1 MDMSIDAR
9 YKAMNRERETME
21 TRRQATAPRK
31 GLLKPVLALM
41 ILAALG
47 VAVWYFWFGGDKS
60 EFLDGLVGAR
70 GAPRPPGK
78 VMVVPSDPVK

>member
-9 YKAMNRERETME
+9 YKAMNRDRETME
-21 TRRQATAPRK
+21 ARRQVAAPRK

-47 VAVWYFWFGGDKS
+47 VAAWYFWFGGDKS
-60 EFLDGLVGAR
+60 EFLGGLIGVR
-70 GAPRPPGK
+70 GAQRPPGK
-78 VMVVPSDPVK
+78 VMVVPSDPAK